1 MLLYLCRVDVG
12 PCGGHPGAH
21 GYTSYLLIHFAAKLL
36 ITTAALRKINKQ
48 ITVKNL
54 VSVRTKQSSAK
65 LSK

>member
-1 MLLYLCRVDVG
+1 MLLYLCCVDVG

-48 ITVKNL
+48 ITVKIW
-54 VSVRTKQSSAK
+54 
-65 LSK
+65 